1 VAAISK
7 WKWNLNPNP
16 NPKPPLKRSTTWT
29 TIPFPF
35 VFQVKKTCGTPSLT
49 PYSTGDAEARPPTH
63 KNIKW
68 ATDPDPDMV
77 IFLST
82 IDKSKEFYTTIV
94 DK

>member
-1 VAAISK
+1 VEYMAACQ
-7 WKWNLNPNP
+7 L
-16 NPKPPLKRSTTWT
+16 TAVEG
-29 TIPFPF
+29 FP
-35 VFQVKKTCGTPSLT
+35 GTPAPVLW
-49 PYSTGDAEARPPTH
+49 STYLGTGQVHH